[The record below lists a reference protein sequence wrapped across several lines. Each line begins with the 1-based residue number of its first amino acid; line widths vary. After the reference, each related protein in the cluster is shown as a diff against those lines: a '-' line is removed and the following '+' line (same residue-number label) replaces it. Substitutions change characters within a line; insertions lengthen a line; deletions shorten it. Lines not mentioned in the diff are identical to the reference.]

1 MRTLPALAF
10 ACVLACSPAAARAAA
25 GAFAVEPKPGASQE
39 LSYRD
44 GRSGVFSTQPRSA
57 VILVLIQDRFA
68 VDDMP
73 VFYIGVENGGPS
85 ATNLTASNIT
95 ATTDAGAV
103 RVLTVGDLMLIEREE
118 VNKRIT
124 SARWRAFGAALG
136 AAGASMGGN
145 TGTFEATGST
155 FGDTTTVQ
163 GTYTPPRDN
172 SAAVRAYQN
181 DIARAQG
188 DAERASGSLPARY
201 AYAEKYGFRPAT
213 IEAGKQAFS
222 ALPLDPLPK
231 KATKLTVSVSING
244 ETHVF
249 EYGLTYSRQ

>member
-1 MRTLPALAF
+1 MRLLPALA
-10 ACVLACSPAAARAAA
+10 AVCVLTCASGAAQAAP

-39 LSYRD
+39 LTYRD
-44 GRSGVFSTQPRSA
+44 GRSGVLSTQPHSS
-57 VILVLIQDRFA
+57 VILVLIQDKFA
-68 VDDMP
+68 LDDMP
-73 VFYIGVENGGPS
+73 IFYLGVGNEGAA

-95 ATTDAGAV
+95 ATTDAGPV

-118 VNKRIT
+118 VNKKIT

-136 AAGASMGGN
+136 SVGAAMGSS

-155 FGDTTTVQ
+155 FGETTTVQ

-181 DIARAQG
+181 DITRALDDG
-188 DAERASGSLPARY
+188 ERAAGTLPARY
-201 AYAEKYGFRPAT
+201 SRAEKYGFRPAT
-213 IEAGKQAFS
+213 IEAGKMAFS

-231 KATKLTVSVSING
+231 KATKLTVSVSVNG
-244 ETHVF
+244 ETHAF
-249 EYGLTYSRQ
+249 EYGLTYARQ